1 MRAKSRP
8 NQKSMGQP
16 ISDIIEQRQF
26 KTYLGT
32 LGITLPE
39 FRKQN
44 YKARTNRLS
53 LRYEPSSQH
62 KKNKLRRTRR
72 AVGGELVFLE
82 TCPSSVLST
91 STDHTFWGWSPKCKK
106 KLLSRPS

>member
-26 KTYLGT
+26 KTYLDT

-44 YKARTNRLS
+44 YKARRVLI
-53 LRYEPSSQH
+53 E
-62 KKNKLRRTRR
+62 
-72 AVGGELVFLE
+72 VFKGAAKDGKIPL
-82 TCPSSVLST
+82 
-91 STDHTFWGWSPKCKK
+91 D
-106 KLLSRPS
+106 